1 MDFCNISAL
10 KNLLDQCKEDK
21 SADSDTDSDGEDAVP
36 RKSSNSFGP
45 GSIGNKRTIEVP
57 ENSVM
62 KKLDKLEVDGPK
74 NLEEWE
80 ELEKEDEDI
89 LDSRKVPEH
98 SIAYKQGVTTEDVY
112 LGVSSQLLFIL

>member
-21 SADSDTDSDGEDAVP
+21 NPDSDTDSEGEDAVP
-36 RKSSNSFGP
+36 RKSSFGP
-45 GSIGNKRTIEVP
+45 GSIGKKRTIEVP

-62 KKLDKLEVDGPK
+62 KKLEKLEIDSPK

-80 ELEKEDEDI
+80 ELEKEDEDF

-112 LGVSSQLLFIL
+112 LGVSFHLLFIL